1 MIILWII
8 FAILSCIVGSKK
20 GYNGVGCFF
29 AGLIGGIITFI
40 VMLFLPDKHEEEEY
54 ARAQQDR
61 ERRQETKI
69 RELQRQVDEVAE
81 LKKRINELEA
91 AQKAAEAPS
100 GSQSEHVS
108 ET

>member
-8 FAILSCIVGSKK
+8 FAILSCVVGSKK
-20 GYNGVGCFF
+20 GYSGVGCFF

-40 VMLFLPDKHEEEEY
+40 VLLFLPNKLEEDEY
-54 ARAQQDR
+54 VREQQNR

-91 AQKAAEAPS
+91 AQRAAETPA
-100 GSQSEHVS
+100 VS
-108 ET
+108 SAESANET

>member
-1 MIILWII
+1 MIVLWII

-40 VMLFLPDKHEEEEY
+40 VLLFLPNKLEEDEY
-54 ARAQQDR
+54 ARAQQER
-61 ERRQETKI
+61 ERKQEIKI

-81 LKKRINELEA
+81 LKKRINELES
-91 AQKAAEAPS
+91 AQKAAEVQPES
-100 GSQSEHVS
+100 TSENVS
-108 ET
+108 ES